1 MSGLPV
7 TIPPAFF
14 AKVDGRPA
22 EGGGP
27 DGTTWLA
34 SLPRLVEESADLWQ
48 LELDDDPSATRHGEC
63 ALVVPCRRDGEPA
76 VLKVTWPHPEAKYE
90 HLALRTW
97 DGTGAVRLLAADPG
111 RWAMVLERLH
121 GDTSLET
128 VPILDACEVIGGL
141 FRRLD
146 APPMARVTNLPDEC
160 GRWRELCRAGSPQ
173 VPRRMTQQAAS
184 LLGDL
189 AEGSRADLVHQDL
202 HFANVLAG
210 DREPWLAIDP
220 KPINA
225 RWEFAVAPVIW
236 NRWDEAL
243 RATSVRAHL
252 RARLGVLCESAGL
265 DEDLARHWSFVR
277 LVLNALGEWL
287 SGAPDQSALSCYLTA
302 AKAMQE

>member
-1 MSGLPV
+1 MNGFPV

-14 AKVDGRPA
+14 AKVDGRTA
-22 EGGGP
+22 EGGP
-27 DGTTWLA
+27 DGTAWLA
-34 SLPRLVEESADLWQ
+34 TVPRLVEECVDLWQ
-48 LELDDDPSATRHGEC
+48 LELDGDPSATRHGEC
-63 ALVVPCRRDGEPA
+63 AIVLPCRREGEPA
-76 VLKVTWPHPEAKYE
+76 VLKVTWPHPEARYE

-121 GDTSLET
+121 GDTTLET

-146 APPMARVTNLPDEC
+146 APPMARVANLPDAC
-160 GRWRELCRAGSPQ
+160 ARWQELCRAGSPQ

-184 LLGDL
+184 LLADL
-189 AEGSRADLVHQDL
+189 APGSRADLVHQDL

-225 RWEFAVAPVIW
+225 RWEFAVAPVLW
-236 NRWDEAL
+236 NRWEEAL
-243 RATSVRAHL
+243 RATSVRSHL
-252 RARLGVLCESAGL
+252 RTRLGVLCEVADL

-287 SGAPDQSALSCYLTA
+287 SGAPDQRALSCYLTA